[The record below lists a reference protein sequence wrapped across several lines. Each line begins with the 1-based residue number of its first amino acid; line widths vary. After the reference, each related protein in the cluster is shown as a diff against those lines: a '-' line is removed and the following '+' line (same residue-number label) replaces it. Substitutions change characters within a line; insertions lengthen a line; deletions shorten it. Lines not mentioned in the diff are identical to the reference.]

1 MKNINNSTDQKLK
14 LRLEEHEFNFDPEAW
29 KSLNKKLNQHNP
41 RRSPLWLYSLAILTI
56 TVTVLSIAW
65 YVPFEPIQEFLEK
78 TFDFTIDSKEIKSI
92 DTKAINLEE
101 DKEKIDFLQQIPLE
115 QKNVPTDS
123 KIKSPIAPLPQ
134 MNPIKLLKE
143 EEKIEKAIE
152 LTKPI
157 ATINTFL
164 ESEEIITRVNLP
176 FKKRV
181 KAGFF
186 GGGTVAVSGSPLIPE
201 GAISPGVG
209 VFAGYNINDKWSVQA
224 EVNFRKGFVQPF
236 TTKEEKVNT
245 LSLPTT
251 ITSVSTSFDRVTA
264 NQEVIARNLTVIEF
278 PILAKYNVNDK
289 SSVMAGV
296 RPSWIHV
303 KDPNSDNSSTD
314 ARHPAIYEKVD
325 LGLSVGYE
333 LQLTERVA
341 VDFRFNK
348 GLTELFIDDEE
359 STDFNNDFQASVRYT
374 LNP

>member
-41 RRSPLWLYSLAILTI
+41 RRSPLWLSSLAILTI

-78 TFDFTIDSKEIKSI
+78 TFDFTIESKEIKSI

-134 MNPIKLLKE
+134 MNPTKLLKE

-164 ESEEIITRVNLP
+164 ESEEIMV
-176 FKKRV
+176 
-181 KAGFF
+181 
-186 GGGTVAVSGSPLIPE
+186 E
-201 GAISPGVG
+201 
-209 VFAGYNINDKWSVQA
+209 
-224 EVNFRKGFVQPF
+224 
-236 TTKEEKVNT
+236 
-245 LSLPTT
+245 
-251 ITSVSTSFDRVTA
+251 
-264 NQEVIARNLTVIEF
+264 
-278 PILAKYNVNDK
+278 
-289 SSVMAGV
+289 
-296 RPSWIHV
+296 
-303 KDPNSDNSSTD
+303 
-314 ARHPAIYEKVD
+314 
-325 LGLSVGYE
+325 
-333 LQLTERVA
+333 
-341 VDFRFNK
+341 
-348 GLTELFIDDEE
+348 
-359 STDFNNDFQASVRYT
+359 
-374 LNP
+374 